1 MEEDRLDLRPLDR
14 MADPERVEALVSAIV
29 AAAAPELA
37 RRASGGGLLAV
48 LGGWAWP
55 TLAAASLA
63 AAVSAAALFSGRP
76 AATAGPT
83 VASVTTAGPVVT
95 ALELSDPVA
104 LWVDGNRGPTT
115 ADLVLAVER
124 DAR

>member
-1 MEEDRLDLRPLDR
+1 MEEDRLDLKPLDR

-37 RRASGGGLLAV
+37 RRASGGGLLAL

-63 AAVSAAALFSGRP
+63 AAVSAAALVSERP
-76 AATAGPT
+76 APAAGTT
-83 VASVTTAGPVVT
+83 VANAGPVVT
-95 ALELSDPVA
+95 ALELSEPVA

-124 DAR
+124 DSR

>member
-76 AATAGPT
+76 AATAGPM
-83 VASVTTAGPVVT
+83 VATAGPVVT
-95 ALELSDPVA
+95 ALELSEPVA

-124 DAR
+124 DGR

>member
-1 MEEDRLDLRPLDR
+1 MEEERLDLTPLDR

-76 AATAGPT
+76 APVAGTT
-83 VASVTTAGPVVT
+83 VASAGPVVT
-95 ALELSDPVA
+95 ALELSEPVA

-115 ADLVLAVER
+115 ADLVLAVESDGR
-124 DAR
+124 

>member
-1 MEEDRLDLRPLDR
+1 MEEDRLDLTPLDR

-76 AATAGPT
+76 APGAGT
-83 VASVTTAGPVVT
+83 VAIAGPVVT
-95 ALELSDPVA
+95 ALELSEPVA

-124 DAR
+124 DGR